1 MGKKKSHNVTT
12 STAVMPNP
20 TYDPNS
26 TIMHYDPYT
35 GNVTTGTL
43 PRPSTSTGTSPY
55 YTTTITSTPPNP
67 AWLDKDFHEY
77 VAMKD
82 QFKKYK
88 ELLKEFQKYLA
99 HKDAFEEYLE
109 EYNSKIDVPTTLDI

>member
-1 MGKKKSHNVTT
+1 MSKKKSHNAIT
-12 STAVMPNP
+12 STVSM
-20 TYDPNS
+20 PNS
-26 TIMHYDPYT
+26 TS
-35 GNVTTGTL
+35 L
-43 PRPSTSTGTSPY
+43 PWPSSTEPY

-99 HKDAFEEYLE
+99 YKDAFEEYLE
-109 EYNSKIDVPTTLDI
+109 EYNSKVDVPTTLDI

>member
-1 MGKKKSHNVTT
+1 MGKKKSHNLTK
-12 STAVMPNP
+12 STVSMTNPIYDSHTGSISTNWPPAVE
-20 TYDPNS
+20 
-26 TIMHYDPYT
+26 
-35 GNVTTGTL
+35 
-43 PRPSTSTGTSPY
+43 PY
-55 YTTTITSTPPNP
+55 YTTTITSSPANP

-88 ELLKEFQKYLA
+88 ELLKEFQKYLV

-109 EYNSKIDVPTTLDI
+109 DYNSKIDVPTTLDF